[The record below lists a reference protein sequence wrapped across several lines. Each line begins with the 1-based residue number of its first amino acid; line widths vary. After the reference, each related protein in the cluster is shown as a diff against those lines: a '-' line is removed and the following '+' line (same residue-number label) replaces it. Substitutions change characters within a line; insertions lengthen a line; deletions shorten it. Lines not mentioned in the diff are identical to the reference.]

1 MNLLP
6 EAPLSLWN
14 DISGS
19 YTPNPPLQGD
29 RMVDIGVIGAGFA
42 GLATAY
48 ELKKAAPDLRI
59 AVLEAKAVGYG
70 ASGRNGS
77 FAMTVVGL
85 GFGTTASLRG
95 KQFLKEAHTYMEKA
109 VDHLDEFIQGER
121 LDCDRIRP
129 GFLRVATTVGYI
141 KRLQHDIQ
149 LMKSLGFS
157 GLDWISA
164 QETRAMVNSERYL
177 GALWEPRL
185 LLINPLKLVREEKRL
200 VSEMG
205 VHVYEDTPVTEIH
218 SGPPFQLQTPTGTV
232 TSQKLV
238 FATNAYSHLFPLLLR
253 KQAPAFTYMIATEPL
268 SPEQLNPIGW
278 QGRQGLEDARNLIH
292 YYRLTPD
299 NRIVLGG
306 GPVGLSFRNSL
317 FHDDSQ
323 SAWQHL
329 EAHLHFL
336 FPHLKRIKITHRWGG
351 PFSVTVNLTP
361 ALGYVGDR
369 RAVYNLGCIGHGVSM
384 SHLNAQV
391 ICSLLLDK
399 EPDTLGC
406 PFVNRTVIPW
416 PPEPLRILATGA
428 LRGYLALEDRLY
440 ERELPHH

>member
-1 MNLLP
+1 MDQLP

-14 DISGS
+14 DISGP

-29 RMVDIGVIGAGFA
+29 LIVDVGIVGAGLA

-48 ELKKAAPDLRI
+48 EVKKADPTLRV
-59 AVLEAKAVGYG
+59 AVLEARTVGYG

-85 GFGTTASLRG
+85 GFGVTASLRG

-109 VDHLDEFIQGER
+109 VDHLDEFIQTEG

-129 GFLRVATTVGYI
+129 GFLRVATTRGYI

-200 VSEMG
+200 ISDMG
-205 VHVYEDTPVTEIH
+205 VQVYENSPVLEIH
-218 SGPPFQLQTPTGTV
+218 SGPPFRLLTTGGTV
-232 TSQKLV
+232 VAEKLV
-238 FATNAYSHLFPLLLR
+238 FATNAYSHLFSQLLR
-253 KQAPAFTYMIATEPL
+253 KQVPAFTYMIATEPL
-268 SPEQLNPIGW
+268 TSEQLAPIGW
-278 QGRQGLEDARNLIH
+278 QGYQGVEDARNLIH

-306 GPVGLSFRNSL
+306 GPVGLSFRNNL

-323 SAWQHL
+323 GAWQHL
-329 EAHLHFL
+329 EAHLYFL
-336 FPHLKRIKITHRWGG
+336 FPHLKGIKDT
-351 PFSVTVNLTP
+351 
-361 ALGYVGDR
+361 
-369 RAVYNLGCIGHGVSM
+369 RAVLGDG
-384 SHLNAQV
+384 
-391 ICSLLLDK
+391 
-399 EPDTLGC
+399 
-406 PFVNRTVIPW
+406 
-416 PPEPLRILATGA
+416 
-428 LRGYLALEDRLY
+428 
-440 ERELPHH
+440 